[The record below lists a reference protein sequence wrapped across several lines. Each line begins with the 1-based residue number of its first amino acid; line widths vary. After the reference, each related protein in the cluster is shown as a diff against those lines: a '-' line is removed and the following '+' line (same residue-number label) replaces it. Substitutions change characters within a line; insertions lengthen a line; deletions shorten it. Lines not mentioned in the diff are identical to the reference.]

1 MKKGSMT
8 ILVPNNTTQDELK
21 KIRHQFKQG
30 EYAKDYRLNIIISG
44 TDNHIENLGAFL
56 KAWKIK

>member
-21 KIRHQFKQG
+21 KIRDKFNTG
-30 EYAKDYRLNIIISG
+30 EHAKDYRLNIIISG
-44 TDNHIENLGAFL
+44 QGNHIENLGSFL
-56 KAWKIK
+56 KAWQIK